1 MKIVFSDNTFQDNS
15 RVGYDY
21 SFPTYS
27 IESGDTAKNSD
38 EIVVPEHFTIEKARK
53 LGEAMIKHMM
63 DGYCNSTAYKLAMNE
78 LGEKI

>member
-21 SFPTYS
+21 
-27 IESGDTAKNSD
+27 
-38 EIVVPEHFTIEKARK
+38 
-53 LGEAMIKHMM
+53 
-63 DGYCNSTAYKLAMNE
+63 CNSTAYKLAMNE

>member
-1 MKIVFSDNTFQDNS
+1 MKIVFSDSSFQDNS

-27 IESGDTAKNSD
+27 IESGDTAKNDD
-38 EIVVPEHFTIEKARK
+38 EIVVPEHFTIERARK
-53 LGEAMIKHMM
+53 LGETMLKHMM
-63 DGYCNSTAYKLAMNE
+63 DGYCKSTSYMLAMKE